1 MPDVSLNG
9 IEFEIKGSSDKASDS
24 IKNLI
29 SELGKLK
36 GALDKVGSVKGL
48 TETMKKVESAAT
60 STSKALPE
68 ALQNA
73 IKSADKID
81 VLKAKLFQLQEA
93 MDKAFQSG
101 DAQGAFRIRGQILDT
116 QAAIERLEDQAR
128 RPSGLE
134 RFKQSIISAHNKIV
148 PFVSA
153 LKKLGS
159 AVGKPISAPLKEAAS
174 RASALAKRIGGVV
187 AGFKRIA
194 GYRILRT
201 VIKLITQGFA
211 EGTKNLYEW
220 SRALG
225 GATNAQG
232 RTFAQSM
239 DQIATSMLYLK
250 NSIGAAVGPLISALA
265 PAIDFL
271 VDKIVTLLNL
281 INQLIAKLTGAS
293 SWNRAKKKAT
303 EYGDAVSGAGQAA
316 KEAMLYLAPFD
327 ELNVLP
333 DDRDRG
339 SAGGGAAEDYSDM
352 FEEVSEFNE
361 AIANFADS
369 IKEKVNAGDWQGL
382 GELLGGKVNELVE
395 KIDFAGAGAKVGTGI
410 NAWFT
415 TKYWTL
421 ETINFTNIGS
431 KIAEFLN
438 NALANINF
446 ETIGRTITQKFTVI
460 GDFII
465 GAFETLDWKLIGES
479 IGGLIKGALDQL
491 SEWIKKVD
499 WAKLGSEFYTNLKN
513 LLEGLDFAAIAESVF
528 TLLGTAIGGAANFVK
543 SFVETAVNDIWG
555 YFKSFGTDE
564 NGDGKL
570 AGGEILEAVLKGIIS
585 GTSNLL
591 NWFKTNVVQPFIS
604 NLLGAF
610 GISIGAGGGAS
621 VSQSSEIYTTG
632 VSVGNGL
639 IAGIGGAFKDEAVLT
654 DLIVSPIV
662 AVLKKSGL
670 WDRIF
675 GGGTTVNEEDFSGT
689 SGKIPIDVEV
699 VSVTDSIPSDQ
710 RISKDWGID
719 VQSWND
725 GILPSGKVVDGVTAQ
740 ITTAEDRI
748 LPSKKSTTSW
758 TAMVTSADTSGI
770 GTLSISSKAKFT
782 TFTSSGFPTTGNY
795 DSSHRPII
803 SAKAKFTTFTKG
815 FGKNTSSY
823 DSSGRP
829 IFASRAKFTTMTK
842 AFASGA
848 TKANGGT
855 PLINSRANFTSMSK
869 AFASGA
875 TKANGGTPLI
885 NSRANFTSMS
895 KAFVSGA
902 TKANGSTPLINSIA
916 NFDSYSNNLANDPS
930 INSTAYFDD
939 WQNGLNDKPSISV
952 DAYVDNIYDNNDY
965 KYNAGGGVFSG
976 GQWHDIAGYA
986 TGGSPISSQLF
997 FARENGMPEL
1007 VGTLGGHTAV
1017 MNNDQIVASV
1027 SAGVARAIAGIH
1039 FKMTGMSAATP
1050 MPSDEG
1056 MSEEALYR
1064 AMVRALNDSDVFPD
1078 TIDLDGDVVYRKM
1091 VQRNR
1096 RERTRLGVNPMM
1108 AT

>member
-81 VLKAKLFQLQEA
+81 ILKAKLFQLQEA
-93 MDKAFQSG
+93 MNKAFQSG

-116 QAAIERLEDQAR
+116 QAAIEKLEDQAR

-134 RFKQSIISAHNKIV
+134 RFKQSIISTHNKIV

-153 LKKLGS
+153 LKKIGS

-174 RASALAKRIGGVV
+174 SAFAFAKRIGGVV
-187 AGFKRIA
+187 SGFKRIA

-201 VIKLITQGFA
+201 VIKLITQAFS

-225 GATNAQG
+225 GAVNAQG
-232 RTFAQSM
+232 KTFAQSM

-339 SAGGGAAEDYSDM
+339 SGGGGAAEDYSDM

-421 ETINFTNIGS
+421 QTINFQNIGS

-438 NALANINF
+438 NALENIDF
-446 ETIGRTITQKFTVI
+446 EIIGRRLTQKFTII
-460 GDFII
+460 GDFLI
-465 GAFETLDWKLIGES
+465 GAIENINWTLFGDS
-479 IGGLIKGALDQL
+479 IGDMIRGAFDQL
-491 SEWIKKVD
+491 SEWIQGVD
-499 WAKLGSEFYTNLKN
+499 WNDFGSTVYNAIKDTV
-513 LLEGLDFAAIAESVF
+513 EGLDFGSIAQSMF
-528 TLLGTAIGGAANFVK
+528 TLLGSAIRGAVQFSY
-543 SFVETAVNDIWG
+543 SFIKEAVDDIWG
-555 YFKSFGTDE
+555 YLMSFGQDE
-564 NGDGKL
+564 NGDGVV
-570 AGGEILEAVLKGIIS
+570 AGQEMWKAVLKGIANGLLDIGKWIDSNIVTPFMNALVGEENWTDFKQS
-585 GTSNLL
+585 GIDLMNSILTGVKNGWELVKA
-591 NWFKTNVVQPFIS
+591 WFSDNFARGIAQFGIDAANGLVQPIEDGL
-604 NLLGAF
+604 NAVIDKINEQIQNHPVLADWLGVEELDHIDIKMVPDLDPPVGTFYEETKARIEAESKSKPT
-610 GISIGAGGGAS
+610 GITAKG
-621 VSQSSEIYTTG
+621 
-632 VSVGNGL
+632 
-639 IAGIGGAFKDEAVLT
+639 
-654 DLIVSPIV
+654 
-662 AVLKKSGL
+662 
-670 WDRIF
+670 
-675 GGGTTVNEEDFSGT
+675 
-689 SGKIPIDVEV
+689 
-699 VSVTDSIPSDQ
+699 SVTS
-710 RISKDWGID
+710 
-719 VQSWND
+719 V
-725 GILPSGKVVDGVTAQ
+725 
-740 ITTAEDRI
+740 
-748 LPSKKSTTSW
+748 
-758 TAMVTSADTSGI
+758 DTSKI
-770 GTLSISSKAKFT
+770 GTPSISSKAKFT
-782 TFTSSGFPTTGNY
+782 TFTSGGFPTSGNY

-939 WQNGLNDKPSISV
+939 WTNGLNSKPSISV
-952 DAYVDNIYDNNDY
+952 DAYVDNVYDNGY
-965 KYNAGGGVFSG
+965 KYNAGGGVFSS

-986 TGGSPISSQLF
+986 SGGSPRSSQLF

-1007 VGTLGGHTAV
+1007 VGTIGNRTAV
-1017 MNNDQIVASV
+1017 LNNGQIVESV
-1027 SAGVARAIAGIH
+1027 AYGVQKAIAGIH

-1056 MSEEALYR
+1056 MSEETLYR